1 LEPRR
6 RDRRPLA
13 PQQSARAGKDG
24 RGNGAST
31 GRALV
36 IEPILR
42 RAGADASERAPAAKL
57 DEAIG
62 LARAID
68 LDVEQSGIV
77 MLNALRPAT
86 YLGKGKVE
94 EISGLVKSFDARIVV
109 MDCALSPVQQ
119 RNLEKA
125 WDAKVVD
132 RTGLILEI
140 FGRRA
145 RTREGALQVE
155 HAHLTYQKSR
165 LVRTWTHLERQR
177 GGFGFL
183 GGPGETQLEADRRMI
198 DERLAKIESELATV
212 KRTRA
217 LHRVSR
223 RRVRYPIVALVG
235 YTNAGKSTL
244 FNRMTQATVLSADT
258 LFATLDPTLRVVT
271 LPHGARIILSDTVG
285 FISDLPTML
294 IAAFRATL
302 EEVIEADV
310 ILHVRDVSHEDAEA
324 QLRDV
329 EKILHEL
336 GIEPRNESTNRRS
349 LLEVWNKIDRLD
361 SAARERLANIA
372 ERHAHADRPV
382 LVSAASGEGLADLA
396 KLIETQLAAHRE
408 VIELRLDP
416 ADGAG
421 VSWLHRH
428 TEVLSKS
435 VDEAGVIAM
444 TVRAD
449 PDKAARLRARFSI
462 PLPVTREY

>member
-1 LEPRR
+1 MP
-6 RDRRPLA
+6 P
-13 PQQSARAGKDG
+13 QSAQRGGG
-24 RGNGAST
+24 RRGEAPVT

-36 IEPILR
+36 IEPVLR
-42 RAGADASERAPAAKL
+42 RASMAGARPPAAKL

-68 LDVEQSGIV
+68 LEVEQSGIV

-94 EISGLVKSFDARIVV
+94 EISGLVKSFDAGIVV

-125 WDAKVVD
+125 WNAKVVD

-165 LVRTWTHLERQR
+165 LVRSWTHLERQR

-198 DERLAKIESELATV
+198 DERLAKIETELGGV

-217 LHRVSR
+217 LHRESR
-223 RRVRYPIVALVG
+223 RRVPYPIVALVG

-244 FNRMTQATVLSADT
+244 FNRMTQASVLSTDM
-258 LFATLDPTLRVVT
+258 LFATLDPTLRAVA

-324 QLRDV
+324 QLHDV
-329 EKILHEL
+329 EKILNEL
-336 GIEPRNESTNRRS
+336 GIDPRNEANDKRS
-349 LLEVWNKIDRLD
+349 LIEVWNKIDRLD
-361 SAARERLANIA
+361 QAARERLANIA
-372 ERHAHADRPV
+372 ERRSSSNRPV
-382 LVSAASGEGLADLA
+382 LASATTGEGLDA
-396 KLIETQLAAHRE
+396 LAAAIEARLAASRE
-408 VIELRLDP
+408 VIELCLDP

-435 VDEAGVIAM
+435 VDKDGRIAM

-449 PDKAARLRARFSI
+449 PDKAANVRAKFFTPAALARGH
-462 PLPVTREY
+462 

>member
-1 LEPRR
+1 
-6 RDRRPLA
+6 
-13 PQQSARAGKDG
+13 
-24 RGNGAST
+24 
-31 GRALV
+31 V
-36 IEPILR
+36 IEPVLR
-42 RAGADASERAPAAKL
+42 RASMAGARPPAAKL

-68 LDVEQSGIV
+68 LEVEQSGIV

-94 EISGLVKSFDARIVV
+94 EISGLVKSFDAGIVV

-125 WDAKVVD
+125 WNAKVVD

-165 LVRTWTHLERQR
+165 LVRSWTHLERQR

-198 DERLAKIESELATV
+198 DERLAKIETELGGV

-217 LHRVSR
+217 LHRESR
-223 RRVRYPIVALVG
+223 RRVPYPIVALVG

-244 FNRMTQATVLSADT
+244 FNRMTQASVLSTDM
-258 LFATLDPTLRVVT
+258 LFATLDPTLRAVA

-294 IAAFRATL
+294 VAAFRATL

-324 QLRDV
+324 QLHDV
-329 EKILHEL
+329 EKILNEL
-336 GIEPRNESTNRRS
+336 GIDPRNEANDKRS
-349 LLEVWNKIDRLD
+349 LIEVWNKIDRLD
-361 SAARERLANIA
+361 QAARERLANVA
-372 ERHAHADRPV
+372 ERRSSSNRPV
-382 LVSAASGEGLADLA
+382 LASATTGEGLDALGA
-396 KLIETQLAAHRE
+396 AIEARLAASRE
-408 VIELRLDP
+408 VIELCLDP

-435 VDEAGVIAM
+435 VDKDGRIAM

-449 PDKAARLRARFSI
+449 PDKAANVRAKFFTPAALARGH
-462 PLPVTREY
+462 